1 MNIWR
6 EEGRER
12 GGGERELMGFID
24 SLSLSLSFSLS
35 PRSHFLSLTHT
46 HTHSLSP
53 SHAHTH
59 THTHIQGIASAGYEV
74 VLSCKAGSHEQA
86 TQALRV
92 LRQVGL
98 VGSKGVVK
106 EVIFMINMILFME
119 KLMLNM
125 ILLCAIFMLN
135 IIFII

>member
-1 MNIWR
+1 
-6 EEGRER
+6 
-12 GGGERELMGFID
+12 
-24 SLSLSLSFSLS
+24 
-35 PRSHFLSLTHT
+35 
-46 HTHSLSP
+46 
-53 SHAHTH
+53 
-59 THTHIQGIASAGYEV
+59 

-106 EVIFMINMILFME
+106 EVIFMMNMILFME

-135 IIFII
+135 IIFIISKSSSLWLTLTPNLEDETLNTKHETLNPKP